1 MKGLIL
7 KDLYMAKSHLR
18 FFILLIFGFVLLAT
32 FSSENTFFLFYPA
45 ILAGTVPF
53 SLLAYDEQSKWN
65 QYCATLPVS
74 RKTIVSARYVTACI
88 FFFPVLLLIALLQ
101 PFSPSFHAESYV
113 LNLSLLIVMG
123 LLTPTVL
130 LPLTFRFG
138 VDKGRLF
145 YYFIIGSFCALS
157 VTAANISELAGKV
170 SAVPVFVLPIAVI
183 ILFILSWLLSI
194 RIYERKEFR

>member
-18 FFILLIFGFVLLAT
+18 FFILLIFFFFLLAT

-113 LNLSLLIVMG
+113 LNLSLLIVIG

-138 VDKGRLF
+138 VEKARMTMIFLIAAVCGSAGAASALVEKGIRLGSGLVPL
-145 YYFIIGSFCALS
+145 IIAAAVGTVIS
-157 VTAANISELAGKV
+157 VRV
-170 SAVPVFVLPIAVI
+170 SMAM
-183 ILFILSWLLSI
+183 W
-194 RIYERKEFR
+194 EKRKA

>member
-1 MKGLIL
+1 MEQNLSINSKLTKMTRENYLPLFDNQITT
-7 KDLYMAKSHLR
+7 KPSAFMAK
-18 FFILLIFGFVLLAT
+18 I
-32 FSSENTFFLFYPA
+32 
-45 ILAGTVPF
+45 
-53 SLLAYDEQSKWN
+53 KK
-65 QYCATLPVS
+65 
-74 RKTIVSARYVTACI
+74 RKLVKRN
-88 FFFPVLLLIALLQ
+88 
-101 PFSPSFHAESYV
+101 AESYV
-113 LNLSLLIVMG
+113 LNLSLLIVIG

-138 VDKGRLF
+138 VEKGRLF